1 MNTVCDRDSQEKPY
15 FGWLYRAALV
25 PLPPSA
31 VLHEVWAGAT
41 LLGPPVTVTV
51 SLEQSECA
59 VHLLTFVTLSAL
71 VCSKA
76 GRQHSTLPSPLL
88 WLQVL
93 RGMNRVVRSKW
104 ILALNPSGWS
114 RTVINSPGGFRGP
127 LCWAPQGSLPDP
139 GNAWPPVRHFQVPSV
154 LSIHYPTSS
163 RLFQWNDITPPPRL
177 SQ

>member
-1 MNTVCDRDSQEKPY
+1 M
-15 FGWLYRAALV
+15 

-41 LLGPPVTVTV
+41 LLGPSATATV

-59 VHLLTFVTLSAL
+59 VHLLTSVSLSAL

-76 GRQHSTLPSPLL
+76 GRQHSTRPSPLL
-88 WLQVL
+88 WLQVR

-104 ILALNPSGWS
+104 ILALDLSGWS
-114 RTVINSPGGFRGP
+114 RTVINLPGGFRGP
-127 LCWAPQGSLPDP
+127 LCWAPRGSLPNP

-154 LSIHYPTSS
+154 LSVHYPTHPDSFS
-163 RLFQWNDITPPPRL
+163 EIIYTPPPPD
-177 SQ
+177 SPSETK